1 MHFCGESSS
10 LIGNIDKLSC
20 LGDARFNK
28 SDDSTNATITHDG
41 HESDAFGTC
50 SQQQCTSYNW
60 ELCKW
65 DSKYSGLEHTADI
78 STWGSIQ
85 SNTNRTIWASSRA
98 KCIPEVGHLD
108 QRYPAERREKHEAL
122 EISQNEE
129 EEDLLEASSDTV
141 IFIGILKRIL
151 KRERKR

>member
-1 MHFCGESSS
+1 MHFCGESSAV
-10 LIGNIDKLSC
+10 IGNINKLSC
-20 LGDARFNK
+20 SGDARFNK

-41 HESDAFGTC
+41 HESDAFRTC

-65 DSKYSGLEHTADI
+65 DSKYSGLEHTADV

-98 KCIPEVGHLD
+98 KCIPGR
-108 QRYPAERREKHEAL
+108 QAFFPANFL
-122 EISQNEE
+122 CSV
-129 EEDLLEASSDTV
+129 LLLL
-141 IFIGILKRIL
+141 IILKGL
-151 KRERKR
+151 